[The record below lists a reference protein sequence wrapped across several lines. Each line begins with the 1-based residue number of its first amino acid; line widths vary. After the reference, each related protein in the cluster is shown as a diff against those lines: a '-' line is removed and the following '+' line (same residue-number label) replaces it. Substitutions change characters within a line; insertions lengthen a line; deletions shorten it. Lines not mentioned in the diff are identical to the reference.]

1 MKKNCILAGLI
12 LMVLFSAVLNSGFV
26 KETKAGNIAGIVVCE
41 GKPLTDVQV
50 SIPGKKAKTDSNGKF
65 FISDIPSG
73 AYIVAVTGDKCVI
86 ESFFQPVLGWSD
98 STTILIF
105 SLDTIPRPA
114 LNRKVKVTTEIDSAS
129 FVKMDYKHIM
139 ELSLS
144 PPKKE
149 VVSDSAKKIIING
162 DTVIEVRLSRY
173 PEGPIQFD
181 NDQMKITQKKNLGTG
196 NIAGIVVDKQTLLPL
211 SGAVVYVE
219 GMPTIGTKTDTLGR
233 FWLSSVSDGEYS
245 IQASQI
251 GFFVSKILN
260 VKVYNDSTSI
270 ILFNL
275 VNLAIPEKPYHSYP
289 WQENKV
295 KCDSLE
301 FYASYYKTL
310 LRKR

>member
-1 MKKNCILAGLI
+1 
-12 LMVLFSAVLNSGFV
+12 MVLFSAVLNSGFV

-86 ESFFQPVLGWSD
+86 ESFFQPLLGWSD

-181 NDQMKITQKKNLGTG
+181 NNQMKITQKKNLGIG
-196 NIAGIVVDKQTLLPL
+196 NIAGMILDAITGEPL
-211 SGAVVYVE
+211 AGVTVLIE
-219 GMPTIGTKTDTLGR
+219 KIPTKGTRSDTLGR
-233 FWLSSVSDGEYS
+233 FWLSYISVGEYS

-251 GFFVSKILN
+251 GFYTGKISN
-260 VKVYNDSTSI
+260 VKVFDDSTTI
-270 ILFNL
+270 VLFNL
-275 VNLAIPEKPYHSYP
+275 RTMAIPERPHSYS
-289 WQENKV
+289 WLGNKI
-295 KCDSLE
+295 KCDSTE
-301 FYASYYKTL
+301 FYKNYYKTL
-310 LRKR
+310 LRKK